1 MALLVRH
8 SDVCLR
14 ESVEVPNVKGGYL
27 GAILVIKQ
35 GGIRETKKVLGKEAC
50 NPSTEALGINT

>member
-1 MALLVRH
+1 M
-8 SDVCLR
+8 
-14 ESVEVPNVKGGYL
+14 EVPNVKGGYL